1 MKICIINNIFYPYSR
16 GGADKIARSMF
27 DGFLAEGDEVFFIAC
42 EPRINRLKSGDYR
55 GYLLSSL
62 FYDLKNMPKALRL
75 FWHIFDMFNFLNYY
89 KIRNILKIEKPD
101 LVISHNLKGI
111 GFLTPRAIAK
121 QKIKHF
127 HVLHD
132 IQLIHPSGLMMFEGE
147 KILDSYFCRVHSCLT
162 AKLFK
167 SVNAV
172 ISPSKWLLE
181 IHKSKKIF
189 ASTKTFVIPNPIK
202 LSPTVNLEVNNT
214 KTVFLFVGE
223 IEEHKGVRFLIDVFK
238 IINKK
243 GLDFKLALIGAG
255 TYSREVEREAGECD
269 YINYLGKQENVE
281 VMKQISSAKALIMP
295 SLCYENSPTVIY
307 EACQQKTPVIA
318 SRIGGITELVH
329 HLGGVLFNPGDK
341 DDLIAKIKYL
351 EENYDKIKLNSD
363 STLEKIKEYNLLNY
377 IKQIKEIDK
386 QKSA

>member
-27 DGFLAEGDEVFFIAC
+27 DGFLAEGDEVFFIAT
-42 EPRINRLKSGDYR
+42 EPRTNCLKSGEYR
-55 GYLLSSL
+55 GYFLSSL
-62 FYDLKNMPKALRL
+62 FFNLKNMPKTLRL
-75 FWHIFDMFNFLNYY
+75 FWHIYDMFNILNYY
-89 KIRNILKIEKPD
+89 KIKNILKIEKPD

-121 QKIKHF
+121 QKIKHY

-132 IQLIHPSGLMMFEGE
+132 IQLIHPSGLMMFGQE
-147 KILDSYFCRVHSCLT
+147 KILDSFFCQVHSYFS

-167 SVNAV
+167 SVDAV

-181 IHKSKKIF
+181 VHKSKKIF
-189 ASTKTFVIPNPIK
+189 LHTRSFVIPNPVK
-202 LSPTVNLEVNNT
+202 LSPSTDLAIKNT
-214 KTVFLFVGE
+214 KPVFLFVGE
-223 IEEHKGVRFLIDVFK
+223 IEVHKGVKFLIDVAK
-238 IINKK
+238 EIHKN
-243 GLDFKLALIGAG
+243 GLDFELILIGAG
-255 TYSREVEREAGECD
+255 TYSSELEKEAEKFNF
-269 YINYLGKQENVE
+269 IKYLGKQENIE
-281 VMKQISSAKALIMP
+281 VMKQIKLATALIMP

-318 SRIGGITELVH
+318 SRIGGITELIH

-341 DDLIAKIKYL
+341 DDLIKKIEYTL
-351 EENYDKIKLNSD
+351 SIYDKVKHNTESAQ
-363 STLEKIKEYNLLNY
+363 EKIKEYNISKY
-377 IKQIKEIDK
+377 IKQIKEISN